1 MKDTHKVNRIAR
13 EYKVGLLF
21 FLLGCCAYAAIHL
34 HHFRSQTEHRIEVA
48 SFGLIGFGA
57 GQLSFGW
64 AVRRRLRQKDS
75 AEPAARPNGGPAES
89 AGNQDVG
96 SGPPSVG

>member
-1 MKDTHKVNRIAR
+1 MKDTHKVIRIPR

-34 HHFRSQTEHRIEVA
+34 HHFRSHTEHRIEVA

-64 AVRRRLRQKDS
+64 AVRRRLRQKAS
-75 AEPAARPNGGPAES
+75 AEPAASPNGGPAERI
-89 AGNQDVG
+89 GNSGVG
-96 SGPPSVG
+96 DGPPSVS

>member
-1 MKDTHKVNRIAR
+1 VIRIPR

-34 HHFRSQTEHRIEVA
+34 HHFRSHTEHRIEVA

-75 AEPAARPNGGPAES
+75 AEPAASPNGGPTES
-89 AGNQDVG
+89 AGNQDVC
-96 SGPPSVG
+96 SGPPSVS

>member
-1 MKDTHKVNRIAR
+1 MKATHKVNRIAR
-13 EYKVGLLF
+13 EYKIGLLF

-34 HHFRSQTEHRIEVA
+34 HHFRSHTEHRIEVA

-64 AVRRRLRQKDS
+64 AVRRRLRPTDS
-75 AEPAARPNGGPAES
+75 AEPAASPKGSPTQS
-89 AGNQDVG
+89 AGNQDVS
-96 SGPPSVG
+96 SGPPSVS